1 MNKIE
6 IGNVVTVR
14 AISNLHIV
22 VTHIDKEKFQGVYF
36 SDVSQE
42 FKFTPMM
49 PITLAEK
56 IEEQV
61 SREPIIAT
69 SLLGQLKIEGALD
82 LYNCLDKVFINMK
95 VFCPMDITLIL
106 IVLVAFVVK
115 PQVNIFNNCNNIHLD
130 R

>member
-56 IEEQV
+56 IEE
-61 SREPIIAT
+61 
-69 SLLGQLKIEGALD
+69 
-82 LYNCLDKVFINMK
+82 
-95 VFCPMDITLIL
+95 
-106 IVLVAFVVK
+106 
-115 PQVNIFNNCNNIHLD
+115 
-130 R
+130 